1 MAITILVKILKLFR
15 YSHLIFLSLHYFWVP
30 VSSMCAK
37 YWESTDYMQIE
48 LTKLGS
54 CKFDISSMHCTIL

>member
-1 MAITILVKILKLFR
+1 MVITILVNILKLFR
-15 YSHLIFLSLHYFWVP
+15 YSHLIFLSLHYLCVP
-30 VSSMCAK
+30 VSSMCAWD
-37 YWESTDYMQIE
+37 WESTDYMQIE

>member
-15 YSHLIFLSLHYFWVP
+15 YSHLIFLSLHYVCVP
-30 VSSMCAK
+30 DSFVCAWD
-37 YWESTDYMQIE
+37 WESTDYMEIE

-54 CKFDISSMHCTIL
+54 CKFNISSMHCIIF

>member
-1 MAITILVKILKLFR
+1 MAITILVKILTLFR

-30 VSSMCAK
+30 DSSKCAK
-37 YWESTDYMQIE
+37 DWESIDYMQIE